1 MDLLFLL
8 ARELIAI
15 APYALAIL
23 LGLILAFLLAS
34 IAVAIAML
42 FWWAGWTDQRVAQPA
57 AMAQAA
63 TPAAAQHCVYMV
75 YLSGI
80 GHISSDYSTRYEDAF
95 LAAIAA
101 QVPDLAIVHDVFPF
115 SAHNEGMTSERVLG
129 RFWNWVNTQRLQ
141 KGRLR
146 FTGYLILIRN
156 ILYTALSADRRYGP
170 IYNYSVAALI
180 LQSLLRQGYRLGSG
194 TPITLLG
201 YSGGGQISL
210 ATAGYLK
217 STLRAPV
224 QVISLG
230 GVIDA
235 HPAIQR
241 VDAMHHLYGT
251 RDGWQRFGQCIF
263 PARWRAVAWSRW
275 NRAVAS
281 GKITLMCLGPMVH
294 TGHHSY
300 MDDTVVLP
308 SGRSYL
314 AHTAEIIARL
324 VREFS
329 LERRPSI
336 LDRSANSAGGG
347 P

>member
-15 APYALAIL
+15 APYVLTIL

-42 FWWAGWTDQRVAQPA
+42 FWWAGWTNPRVAQPSS
-57 AMAQAA
+57 MVRAA
-63 TPAAAQHCVYMV
+63 TPATTQHGVYMV

-101 QVPDLAIVHDVFPF
+101 QIPDLAIVHDVFPF
-115 SAHNEGMTSERVLG
+115 SAHNEGMTSERMLG
-129 RFWNWVNTQRLQ
+129 PFWGWVNAQRLQ

-156 ILYTALSADRRYGP
+156 ILYTGLSADRRYGP

-194 TPITLLG
+194 TPVTLLG
-201 YSGGGQISL
+201 YSGGGQIGL

-217 STLRAPV
+217 TTLRAPV

-230 GVIDA
+230 GVVDA
-235 HPAIQR
+235 HPAIER
-241 VDAMHHLYGT
+241 IDAMYHLYGT
-251 RDGWQRFGQCIF
+251 RDAWQRFGQWIF
-263 PARWRAVAWSRW
+263 PARWRAAAWSRW

-281 GKITLMCLGPMVH
+281 GKLTVMCLGPMVH

-300 MDDTVVLP
+300 MDDTVALP
-308 SGRSYL
+308 SGRSYM
-314 AHTAEIIARL
+314 AHTTEIIARL
-324 VREFS
+324 VRQFS
-329 LERRPSI
+329 LEHGPI
-336 LDRSANSAGGG
+336 ALD
-347 P
+347 